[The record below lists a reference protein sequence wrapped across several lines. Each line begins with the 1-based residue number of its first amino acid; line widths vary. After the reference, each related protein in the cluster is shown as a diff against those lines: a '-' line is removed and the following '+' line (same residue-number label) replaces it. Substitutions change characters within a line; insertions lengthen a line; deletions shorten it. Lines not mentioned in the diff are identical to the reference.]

1 MVTLKIKLDFV
12 YTYVYKKANQYIN
25 KIGYCYR
32 LLRLKSFDVASNFIL
47 SDRNMIF
54 QCHSIHIKS

>member
-32 LLRLKSFDVASNFIL
+32 LLRLKSLIRKMKVYNDISY
-47 SDRNMIF
+47 SM
-54 QCHSIHIKS
+54 